1 MLIFEDISLCSGRDN
16 LKMVQFLLLR
26 NADPNAN
33 TDGNN
38 TALEKAAATG
48 SIPILKALLEAGA
61 VMKGRSTLV
70 KAAYYGRTDV
80 INYLLDNGAM
90 IDEVPLNETIV
101 ENQRELE
108 SRNPLS
114 TAAWRGQIEAL
125 RLLLQRGADRD
136 LRDAYGKTALDLA
149 QEEHHWNC
157 ISLLASF

>member
-48 SIPILKALLEAGA
+48 SIPILEALLEAGA
-61 VMKGRSTLV
+61 VMKGRSALV
-70 KAAYYGRTDV
+70 KAAYHGRIDV
-80 INYLLDNGAM
+80 INYLLDKGAM

-108 SRNPLS
+108 SRNPLC

-125 RLLLQRGADRD
+125 RLLLERGADRD

-149 QEEHHWNC
+149 QEERHWDC
-157 ISLLASF
+157 IRLLASF